1 MLQQQHILYW
11 CVKCLLLTVETPV
24 FIKKGWNLLVSYLE
38 TLFVVIHCRDEIV
51 SSTCVFA
58 LGQNVTDI
66 HFVGGNK
73 YFIAIFFF
81 IYECWNWTNWKVIS
95 ILVNDIEQHRNLR
108 NLTLLFNGPQSQ
120 KKNHF
125 FGLIR
130 ANCKPPFQMQ
140 VGWSDADVEGPWK
153 GETRKPPSRRS
164 RAARLD
170 PRPRVHISA
179 DTVGRTVNVAF
190 IGRAAR
196 LHWHWSEL
204 TLSRQY
210 LCSDSKVEK
219 PTWRRF
225 LFLF

>member
-1 MLQQQHILYW
+1 MLQQRHILYW
-11 CVKCLLLTVETPV
+11 RVKCLLLTVTCFHYKGLKFV
-24 FIKKGWNLLVSYLE
+24 GVIFGDAICGHSLSRWNSFILV
-38 TLFVVIHCRDEIV
+38 C
-51 SSTCVFA
+51 
-58 LGQNVTDI
+58 VTDI
-66 HFVGGNK
+66 HFVGGKN

-95 ILVNDIEQHRNLR
+95 IWVNDIEQHLNLR

-125 FGLIR
+125 FEPIR
-130 ANCKPPFQMQ
+130 ANSKPPSQMQ
-140 VGWSDADVEGPWK
+140 VGWSDADVEGPWE
-153 GETRKPPSRRS
+153 GETRKLPSRRC

-170 PRPRVHISA
+170 PRPRVYISA
-179 DTVGRTVNVAF
+179 DMVGRTVNVVF

-196 LHWHWSEL
+196 LQWHWSEL